1 MDKFVRFHDI
11 RSALDFT
18 RSFEMKHIEGLGQYI
33 RTGSFLLELWSGLEK
48 VTNDSYLLC
57 AYSKLTPNRRKQNI
71 SFFVVASISVSLKI
85 IICIKLY
92 PTCFTMLTYMGKLVS
107 QVNF

>member
-71 SFFVVASISVSLKI
+71 SFFVVAS
-85 IICIKLY
+85 
-92 PTCFTMLTYMGKLVS
+92 
-107 QVNF
+107 